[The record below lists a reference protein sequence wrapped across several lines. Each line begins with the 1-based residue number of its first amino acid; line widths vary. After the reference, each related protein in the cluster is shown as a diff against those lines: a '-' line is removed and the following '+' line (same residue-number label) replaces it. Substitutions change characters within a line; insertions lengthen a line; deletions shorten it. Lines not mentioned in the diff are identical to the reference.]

1 MIRLSILLFFT
12 LLACTSSPEPVTHF
26 YDWKKEL
33 NQLSSSPLLVKKT
46 VILDGSTE
54 VIDSVQVDLK
64 KEWALFEE
72 ADLNKPAYALSYRD
86 ESTPGLVQ
94 YTLKKGEDLP
104 VRSFKIELDSLGRPS
119 TVAFEISSE
128 NLIYST
134 SKTLTMRLNAGRVV
148 SYTISGSQALRW
160 FSTPT
165 RYSVSGVAL
174 RAVTSH

>member
-12 LLACTSSPEPVTHF
+12 LLACTSSPEPATHF

-33 NQLSSSPLLVKKT
+33 NQLYSSPLSVKKT
-46 VILDGSTE
+46 VILDSSTE

-72 ADLNKPAYALSYRD
+72 ADLNKPAYALSYEDR
-86 ESTPGLVQ
+86 SIPGTIQ
-94 YTLKKGEDLP
+94 YVLKKGEDLP

-119 TVAFEISSE
+119 SVDFEISSE

-134 SKTLTMRLNAGRVV
+134 SKTLTMRLSAGRVV

-160 FSTPT
+160 LSTPT
-165 RYSVSGVAL
+165 KYSVNGEVL
-174 RAVTSH
+174 RVVTSR

>member
-1 MIRLSILLFFT
+1 MTRLSILLLFT
-12 LLACTSSPEPVTHF
+12 LVACTPSPEPATHF

-33 NQLSSSPLLVKKT
+33 NRLSSSPISVKKT
-46 VILDGSTE
+46 VILDGITE

-72 ADLNKPAYALSYRD
+72 ADLNKPAYALSYTD
-86 ESTPGLVQ
+86 KSTPGVIQ
-94 YTLKKGEDLP
+94 YTLKKDEDLP

-119 TVAFEISSE
+119 SVDFEISSE

-134 SKTLTMRLNAGRVV
+134 SKKLSMRLNAGRVV
-148 SYTISGSQALRW
+148 SYSISGSQALRW

-165 RYSVSGVAL
+165 KYSVSGEVL
-174 RAVTSH
+174 

>member
-12 LLACTSSPEPVTHF
+12 LLACTSSPEPATHF

-33 NQLSSSPLLVKKT
+33 NQLSSSPLSVKKT
-46 VILDGSTE
+46 IILDGSTE

-72 ADLNKPAYALSYRD
+72 ADLNKPAYALSYEDR
-86 ESTPGLVQ
+86 STPGIIQ
-94 YTLKKGEDLP
+94 YILKKGEDLP

-119 TVAFEISSE
+119 SVDFEISSE

-134 SKTLTMRLNAGRVV
+134 SKKLSMHLFAGRVV
-148 SYTISGSQALRW
+148 SYSISGSQALRW

-165 RYSVSGVAL
+165 KYSVNGEVL
-174 RAVTSH
+174 RAVTSR